1 MIFCLLC
8 SEPLADHSAVEFILS
23 KAPSWLGQ
31 EEPNKPKQV
40 STEASSKSKLY
51 PDEYL
56 HQGMTLSVIKAKLPL
71 EWISSTEE

>member
-1 MIFCLLC
+1 MLC
-8 SEPLADHSAVEFILS
+8 SEPLADHSAVEFTMS
-23 KAPSWLGQ
+23 KAPSRLGQ

-40 STEASSKSKLY
+40 SIEASSKSKLY

-56 HQGMTLSVIKAKLPL
+56 HQGVTLLSVIKTKLAL